1 MMMKTREIVM
11 ITLFGLALLTGC
23 EKTNESTPATGSPS
37 GQTMTETAP
46 ASTMPSP
53 AATAPA
59 PAVTEGNE

>member
-1 MMMKTREIVM
+1 MKTREIAM

-23 EKTNESTPATGSPS
+23 EKTNESTPATGSQS
-37 GQTMTETAP
+37 GQTMTETA
-46 ASTMPSP
+46 P

>member
-11 ITLFGLALLTGC
+11 ITLFGMALLTGC
-23 EKTNESTPATGSPS
+23 EKTNETTPATGSPS

-46 ASTMPSP
+46 AAMT
-53 AATAPA
+53 PA